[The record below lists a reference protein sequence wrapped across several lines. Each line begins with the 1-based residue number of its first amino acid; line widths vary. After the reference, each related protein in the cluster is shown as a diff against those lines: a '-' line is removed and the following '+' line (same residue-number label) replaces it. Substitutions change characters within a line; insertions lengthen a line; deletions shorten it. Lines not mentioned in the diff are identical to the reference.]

1 MKLVNY
7 HQTCF
12 EGLIIYSYFKFPNL
26 LITHKIKLLN
36 YEITNIKYFSFSF
49 RAMLMVVVVVVNER
63 ETSARLK
70 TQIIVSYDKR
80 TIKCIFAP
88 TEK

>member
-1 MKLVNY
+1 
-7 HQTCF
+7 
-12 EGLIIYSYFKFPNL
+12 
-26 LITHKIKLLN
+26 
-36 YEITNIKYFSFSF
+36 
-49 RAMLMVVVVVVNER
+49 MLMVVVVVVVNER

-88 TEK
+88 TEKWARIVDMKIK

>member
-1 MKLVNY
+1 M
-7 HQTCF
+7 
-12 EGLIIYSYFKFPNL
+12 
-26 LITHKIKLLN
+26 
-36 YEITNIKYFSFSF
+36 
-49 RAMLMVVVVVVNER
+49 VNER

-88 TEK
+88 TEKWARIVDMKIK